1 MASGDIGLNH
11 PALPVQFPVYCCLGV
26 VIQKWLAL
34 VSLMVEK
41 NTRITW
47 TRHQISLNGEGREK
61 LEIPLRIASPHKDE
75 TKSTGV
81 SQMKTVLVVDDEKL
95 VRWSI
100 RQKLESAGY
109 QVLEAETCSSALR
122 LYQEHL
128 PDLVTLDVRLPDG
141 SGLKLLLEMKKISP
155 NVPMMM
161 ITAYGAV
168 EDAVKALKIGA
179 YDYLEKP
186 INFDRLLHSL
196 QNAFETSALRE
207 QVDRTKK
214 EQRDTYSLDSIIGKS
229 KFIQSV
235 KELVL
240 KVAVS
245 EANTIL
251 VQGESGTGK
260 DLVVKALHYESN
272 RSRQPFMI
280 LNCAAIPE
288 QLLESELFG
297 HERGAFT
304 DAKALKKGL
313 FELADGGSIFFDEI
327 SEMALNLQ
335 AKLLRV
341 LEDHTFRRIGGVKD
355 IHVDV
360 RVICASNK
368 DVEGMVSRGEFR
380 EDLFYRLSVI
390 PITLNPLRERREDIP
405 VLIDHFINYYNV
417 RFNKSVQ
424 GLTKDAQ
431 TAMEQYRWPGNVREL
446 RNAIERAM
454 ILQDN
459 GLLSLDLFPLRISEF
474 KGREAAE
481 TGAGEFAIPEGG
493 VDLYEVERQLI
504 QQALIRAGGNQSKA
518 SRLLSITRDTLRYKM
533 KKYGLRKGLDQPV

>member
-1 MASGDIGLNH
+1 
-11 PALPVQFPVYCCLGV
+11 
-26 VIQKWLAL
+26 
-34 VSLMVEK
+34 
-41 NTRITW
+41 
-47 TRHQISLNGEGREK
+47 
-61 LEIPLRIASPHKDE
+61 
-75 TKSTGV
+75 
-81 SQMKTVLVVDDEKL
+81 MKTVLVVDDEKL

-109 QVLEAETCSSALR
+109 QVFEADTCASAISLF
-122 LYQEHL
+122 QENV

-141 SGLKLLLEMKKISP
+141 SGLKLLLDMKKLSP
-155 NVPMMM
+155 NTPVIM

-196 QNAFETSALRE
+196 QNAFETSTLRE
-207 QVDRTKK
+207 QVDRSKK
-214 EQRDTYSLDSIIGKS
+214 EQRDTYSLESIIGVS
-229 KFIQSV
+229 GYIQSV
-235 KELVL
+235 KKLVR

-260 DLVVKALHYESN
+260 DLVAKALHYESN

-304 DAKALKKGL
+304 DAKAMKKGL

-341 LEDHTFRRIGGVKD
+341 LEDQTFRRIGGVKD

-368 DVEGMVSRGEFR
+368 DVEAMVAKQEFR

-390 PITLNPLRERREDIP
+390 PITLAPLRLRREDIP
-405 VLIDHFINYYNV
+405 ILIDHFINLYNI
-417 RFNKSVQ
+417 RFNKTVD
-424 GLTKDAQ
+424 GLTGEARDALE
-431 TAMEQYRWPGNVREL
+431 AYHWPGNVREL

-454 ILQDN
+454 ILQDE
-459 GLLSLDLFPLRISEF
+459 GTLTLDLFPLRISEF
-474 KGREAAE
+474 KGQSRG
-481 TGAGEFAIPEGG
+481 TVPNDGFNIPEGG
-493 VDLYEVERQLI
+493 INLYEVEKGLI
-504 QQALIRAGGNQSKA
+504 QQALDRAAGNQSKA

-533 KKYGLRKGLDQPV
+533 KKYEIRRGASQEGVSS

>member
-1 MASGDIGLNH
+1 MSV
-11 PALPVQFPVYCCLGV
+11 PSQ
-26 VIQKWLAL
+26 
-34 VSLMVEK
+34 
-41 NTRITW
+41 
-47 TRHQISLNGEGREK
+47 
-61 LEIPLRIASPHKDE
+61 HKSRKD
-75 TKSTGV
+75 STGT
-81 SQMKTVLVVDDEKL
+81 SRMKTVLVVDDEKL

-109 QVLEAETCSSALR
+109 QVFEAETCSSALK
-122 LYQEHL
+122 LFQEHL

-141 SGLKLLLEMKKISP
+141 SGLKLLLDMKKISP
-155 NVPMMM
+155 NVPMIM

-196 QNAFETSALRE
+196 QNAFETSVLRE
-207 QVDRTKK
+207 QVDRTKQ
-214 EQRDTYSLDSIIGKS
+214 EQRDTYSLDSIIGRS
-229 KFIQSV
+229 EFIRSIKQ
-235 KELVL
+235 LVL

-251 VQGESGTGK
+251 VQGHSGTGK
-260 DLVVKALHYESN
+260 DLVAKALHYESN

-304 DAKALKKGL
+304 DAKAMKKGL

-368 DVEGMVSRGEFR
+368 DVEDMVSRNEFR

-405 VLIDHFINYYNV
+405 ILIDHFVNYYNV
-417 RFNKSVQ
+417 RFNKSVH
-424 GLTKDAQ
+424 GLTKESQA
-431 TAMEQYRWPGNVREL
+431 ALEQYHWPGNVREL

-454 ILQDN
+454 ILQDG
-459 GLLSLDLFPLRISEF
+459 GLLTLDLFPLRISEF
-474 KGREAAE
+474 RGRDKGQSGVGRF
-481 TGAGEFAIPEGG
+481 TIPENGI
-493 VDLYEVERQLI
+493 DLYQVEKELI
-504 QQALIRAGGNQSKA
+504 QQALMRAAGNQSKA
-518 SRLLSITRDTLRYKM
+518 SRLLAITRDTLRYKM
-533 KKYGLRKGLDQPV
+533 KKYGLRKNAGQPA

>member
-1 MASGDIGLNH
+1 
-11 PALPVQFPVYCCLGV
+11 
-26 VIQKWLAL
+26 
-34 VSLMVEK
+34 
-41 NTRITW
+41 
-47 TRHQISLNGEGREK
+47 
-61 LEIPLRIASPHKDE
+61 
-75 TKSTGV
+75 
-81 SQMKTVLVVDDEKL
+81 MKTVLVVDDEKL

-109 QVLEAETCSSALR
+109 QVFEADSCEAARALFK
-122 LYQEHL
+122 ENL

-141 SGLKLLLEMKKISP
+141 SGLKLLLDMKKFSP
-155 NVPMMM
+155 NVPVIM

-196 QNAFETSALRE
+196 QNAVETVTLRE
-207 QVDRTKK
+207 QVARTRK
-214 EQRDTYSLDSIIGKS
+214 EERSSHSLDSIIGVS
-229 KFIQSV
+229 DHIRSV
-235 KELVL
+235 KQLVR

-245 EANTIL
+245 EASTIL

-260 DLVVKALHYESN
+260 ELVAKALHYESN

-304 DAKALKKGL
+304 DAKAMKKGL

-327 SEMALNLQ
+327 SEMAINLQ

-341 LEDHTFRRIGGVKD
+341 LEDQTFRRIGGIKD
-355 IHVDV
+355 IQVDV
-360 RVICASNK
+360 RVICASNR
-368 DVEGMVSRGEFR
+368 DVETIAAEGKFR

-390 PITLNPLRERREDIP
+390 PITIAPLRERRDDIA
-405 VLIDHFINYYNV
+405 VLIDHFVDFYNA
-417 RFNKSVQ
+417 RFTKSAL
-424 GLTKDAQ
+424 GFTEESRAALEAYD
-431 TAMEQYRWPGNVREL
+431 WPGNVREL
-446 RNAIERAM
+446 RNAVERAM
-454 ILQDN
+454 ILQDE
-459 GLLSLDLFPLRISEF
+459 GLLTLDLLPLRISEF
-474 KGREAAE
+474 KADGRL
-481 TGAGEFAIPEGG
+481 TTSSGTFSIPEAGI
-493 VDLYEVERQLI
+493 DLYDVEKRLI
-504 QQALIRAGGNQSKA
+504 QQALNRAGGNQSKA

-533 KKYGLRKGLDQPV
+533 KKYGLRKGFLQGS

>member
-1 MASGDIGLNH
+1 
-11 PALPVQFPVYCCLGV
+11 
-26 VIQKWLAL
+26 
-34 VSLMVEK
+34 
-41 NTRITW
+41 
-47 TRHQISLNGEGREK
+47 
-61 LEIPLRIASPHKDE
+61 
-75 TKSTGV
+75 
-81 SQMKTVLVVDDEKL
+81 MKTVLVVDDEKL

-109 QVLEAETCSSALR
+109 QVIEASTCSMGLN
-122 LYQEHL
+122 LFQEHL

-141 SGLKLLLEMKKISP
+141 SGLKLLLDMKKISP
-155 NVPMMM
+155 NTPMIM

-196 QNAFETSALRE
+196 QNALETSTLRE

-214 EQRDTYSLDSIIGKS
+214 EQRNTYSLDSIIGVS
-229 KFIQSV
+229 DYIQSV
-235 KELVL
+235 KQLVL
-240 KVAVS
+240 KVAIS

-260 DLVVKALHYESN
+260 DLVAKALHYESN

-304 DAKALKKGL
+304 DAKAMKKGL

-341 LEDHTFRRIGGVKD
+341 LEDQTFRRIGGVKD

-360 RVICASNK
+360 RVICASNR
-368 DVEGMVSRGEFR
+368 DVESIVAKGEFR

-390 PITLNPLRERREDIP
+390 PITLAPLCDRREDIP
-405 VLIDHFINYYNV
+405 VLIDHFVNYYNV
-417 RFNKSVQ
+417 RFNKSVD
-424 GLTKDAQ
+424 GLEDKAR
-431 TAMEQYRWPGNVREL
+431 AVLESYSWPGNVREL

-454 ILQDN
+454 ILQDD
-459 GLLSLDLFPLRISEF
+459 GLLSSDLLPLRITEHRAN
-474 KGREAAE
+474 GRLARR
-481 TGAGEFAIPEGG
+481 TGSFTIPDTGI
-493 VDLYEVERQLI
+493 DLYEVEKQLI
-504 QQALIRAGGNQSKA
+504 QQALNRADGNQSKA

-533 KKYGLRKGLDQPV
+533 KKYDLKKGNPRPVEL